1 MAMVLNL
8 TAIKAPN
15 MTISPASINVTVP
28 GEIIVFVRDANKTL
42 QEAFTLGVVSPFDSH
57 LYDTEH
63 CSICNG
69 LLTLIHLTDHVCIS

>member
-15 MTISPASINVTVP
+15 TTISPASINVTVP

-57 LYDTEH
+57 CMTLNIAAYVMA
-63 CSICNG
+63 C
-69 LLTLIHLTDHVCIS
+69 LLLFI